1 MNYMISRDGEEFGPY
16 ALADLQ
22 RYVANGDILLTDMV
36 RSEGMTDFLPVSQV
50 IGTIPVP
57 AQVAPISMAA
67 ERPDYPSPPNLPLVA
82 CSYLRH
88 RDFWDVR
95 GCLGSCAGHLD
106 EKA

>member
-22 RYVANGDILLTDMV
+22 RYVASGDILLTDMV

-57 AQVAPISMAA
+57 AQLAPISMATD
-67 ERPDYPSPPNLPLVA
+67 RPDYPSPPNLPWWLVLIFEIMTFGLFGA
-82 CSYLRH
+82 A
-88 RDFWDVR
+88 W
-95 GCLGSCAGHLD
+95 G
-106 EKA
+106 